1 MASALLRFHKIL
13 VAAALVLAALCVAWG
28 ALHWIARREPGAWM
42 VFAVGLVAGVAGG
55 LYFRKLRKNPPI
67 K

>member
-1 MASALLRFHKIL
+1 MHKLLIVFALLL
-13 VAAALVLAALCVAWG
+13 SVVLIAWG
-28 ALHWIARREPGAWM
+28 SVHWIARREPGAWV
-42 VFAVGLVAGVAGG
+42 VFFVGVCAAIAGS